1 MQRVLALLF
10 FLIHDPAFVES
21 SDLDKA
27 LLFGEW
33 RTTEEMASM
42 TEDDKRNTLIGALA
56 VQSSLSISHLQ
67 ALGNSGNL
75 GSLTGFAAISGQ
87 TF

>member
-1 MQRVLALLF
+1 MQRVVALLF
-10 FLIHDPAFVES
+10 FLVLHPAFVVS
-21 SDLDKA
+21 SDFDKA

-56 VQSSLSISHLQ
+56 VQSSLSISQLQ
-67 ALGNSGNL
+67 AFGNTGNL

>member
-1 MQRVLALLF
+1 MQTVIASLFCLVL
-10 FLIHDPAFVES
+10 HPAFVIS

-56 VQSSLSISHLQ
+56 VQSSLSISQLQ

-75 GSLTGFAAISGQ
+75 GSLIGFAAISGQ

>member
-1 MQRVLALLF
+1 MQGVFALLF
-10 FLIHDPAFVES
+10 FLVLHPALVES

-27 LLFGEW
+27 LLFGDW
-33 RTTEEMASM
+33 RTTEEIASM

-56 VQSSLSISHLQ
+56 VQSSLSISQLQ

-75 GSLTGFAAISGQ
+75 GSLTGFAAISGK